1 MLYSFITD
9 KIKEKLIENHNNTD
23 FALESIAKKPVVVK
37 YFNPRG
43 RGDWWVYS
51 MDDEGY
57 MYGIADIF
65 EAEYGSFH
73 IEELRQNKIERDM
86 YYTGPKTFDEVI
98 IERKYGG

>member
-1 MLYSFITD
+1 
-9 KIKEKLIENHNNTD
+9 
-23 FALESIAKKPVVVK
+23 
-37 YFNPRG
+37 
-43 RGDWWVYS
+43 